1 MHNYHYIIASL
12 PDLVADFSLKEFSYD
27 KFSTMIKENLSERDR
42 RIVAWFEYG
51 LTPANLSRH
60 FYREIGKLKCKFL
73 SDYFAFDRNLR
84 NLQVEFLASADQEK
98 GDRYKVGETDRSI
111 KELPEIRSIL
121 ENKNI
126 IEREAQMD
134 KLKWDKINE
143 MIQGH
148 YFDMDVILAFLAKGV
163 ILRRWSSLDRERG
176 AVLFEQFVTEVRGTF
191 KGIDF

>member
-27 KFSTMIKENLSERDR
+27 KFSAMIKENLSERDR

-98 GDRYKVGETDRSI
+98 GDRYRVGETDRSI
-111 KELPEIRSIL
+111 KELPEINLFKFHILRQHKVFLHKPQDRGSDKEFYPIPLRLWEKAYVASQRIL
-121 ENKNI
+121 EDYGI
-126 IEREAQMD
+126 AEHL
-134 KLKWDKINE
+134 LKHN
-143 MIQGH
+143 QNC
-148 YFDMDVILAFLAKGV
+148 LSCSA
-163 ILRRWSSLDRERG
+163 R
-176 AVLFEQFVTEVRGTF
+176 
-191 KGIDF
+191 